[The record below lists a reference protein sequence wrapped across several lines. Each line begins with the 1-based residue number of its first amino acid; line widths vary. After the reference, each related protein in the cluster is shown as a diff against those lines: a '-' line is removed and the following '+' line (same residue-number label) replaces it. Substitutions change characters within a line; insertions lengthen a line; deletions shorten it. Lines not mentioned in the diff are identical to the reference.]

1 MGKILEYIRVVDLTD
16 HIFGSY
22 CTMIIAAH
30 GGFIDVESRVEEG
43 SLFTIRFSAYNS
55 DID

>member
-1 MGKILEYIRVVDLTD
+1 MDKMLGDIRVVDLTD

-30 GGFIDVESRVEEG
+30 GGSIDVESRVEEG
-43 SLFTIRFSAYNS
+43 SRITIRFSAYNS